1 MTMGL
6 CLTQNSTCLHH
17 LLKATQQGILGFTFT
32 YQDLR
37 RHNTPTHSRDIHR
50 PNISSP
56 CMSTISNQFIW
67 PVYFFDSNHYSTL
80 AYHHVVQTVLRYLYH
95 NRRMLR
101 ETSRVV
107 TWSHYF
113 RNDPLSLLDGTRDNA
128 WVHSVS
134 HEMSRTLARQP

>member
-1 MTMGL
+1 MTTSL

-32 YQDLR
+32 YQNLR
-37 RHNTPTHSRDIHR
+37 RYNTPTHSRDIHR

-80 AYHHVVQTVLRYLYH
+80 AYHRVVQKVLRYLCH

-101 ETSRVV
+101 KTSGVGFHNCYCYSRSAL
-107 TWSHYF
+107 TSF
-113 RNDPLSLLDGTRDNA
+113 FDGSRD
-128 WVHSVS
+128 SVWA
-134 HEMSRTLARQP
+134 H

>member
-1 MTMGL
+1 
-6 CLTQNSTCLHH
+6 
-17 LLKATQQGILGFTFT
+17 
-32 YQDLR
+32 
-37 RHNTPTHSRDIHR
+37 
-50 PNISSP
+50 
-56 CMSTISNQFIW
+56 MSTISNQFIW
-67 PVYFFDSNHYSTL
+67 PIYFFDSNHYSTL
-80 AYHHVVQTVLRYLYH
+80 AYHRVVQKVLRYLCH

-128 WVHSVS
+128 LVHSVS